1 MTRVQ
6 LFARGLFERKGLSV
20 IVCCDIDQLTLE
32 LFLRAILPSTLLDNV
47 CGQVILARVI
57 NIVIGSPL
65 A

>member
-1 MTRVQ
+1 M
-6 LFARGLFERKGLSV
+6 